1 MVPLLDRRAGRLVR
15 PLRAP
20 AGEPPR
26 PRRTTPDELSHYSS
40 ATSDIEYLY
49 PIGWSELEGIANR
62 GTFDLTAHAEASGT
76 TLEWVDGGSG
86 ERYVPAVIEPAAG
99 VNRAMLAFLC
109 DAYDEEVV
117 GDRERTVLR
126 LHPEIAP
133 VKVAVLPL
141 IPRDAGIAERAR
153 ALHQELRRVMV
164 AEHDDGG
171 QIGRRYR
178 RQDEIGTPWALTVD
192 EQTLVDETV
201 TIRDR
206 DTLAQ
211 ERISI
216 SRAREHLLDRLAAP
230 WAPPARAL
238 APEVLEDTITPR
250 MGASLII
257 PRSRRWA
264 ICFRTRVF
272 SRLDELERVA
282 AEISARRDIWEPL
295 VRVDPDQR
303 RYELVYEDDH
313 VDAWVLSWMPGQ
325 GTGFHDHYISGVGL
339 CCAQG
344 GVREDLLVY
353 GAPDV
358 ELHLRAG
365 DTRRGGPGYI
375 HRVRHEEGEPAV
387 TIHVYSPRLD
397 WVGQYRLGD
406 NGLVRRE
413 VRPGRNELTDQLI
426 SEGALQHVLERF

>member
-1 MVPLLDRRAGRLVR
+1 
-15 PLRAP
+15 
-20 AGEPPR
+20 
-26 PRRTTPDELSHYSS
+26 
-40 ATSDIEYLY
+40 
-49 PIGWSELEGIANR
+49 
-62 GTFDLTAHAEASGT
+62 
-76 TLEWVDGGSG
+76 
-86 ERYVPAVIEPAAG
+86 
-99 VNRAMLAFLC
+99 
-109 DAYDEEVV
+109 
-117 GDRERTVLR
+117 
-126 LHPEIAP
+126 
-133 VKVAVLPL
+133 
-141 IPRDAGIAERAR
+141 
-153 ALHQELRRVMV
+153 
-164 AEHDDGG
+164 
-171 QIGRRYR
+171 
-178 RQDEIGTPWALTVD
+178 
-192 EQTLVDETV
+192 
-201 TIRDR
+201 
-206 DTLAQ
+206 
-211 ERISI
+211 
-216 SRAREHLLDRLAAP
+216 
-230 WAPPARAL
+230 
-238 APEVLEDTITPR
+238 
-250 MGASLII
+250 MGASLIT
-257 PRSRRWA
+257 PALASLGDLLPDEGLL
-264 ICFRTRVF
+264 
-272 SRLDELERVA
+272 SLDELERVA

-339 CCAQG
+339 CCAHG